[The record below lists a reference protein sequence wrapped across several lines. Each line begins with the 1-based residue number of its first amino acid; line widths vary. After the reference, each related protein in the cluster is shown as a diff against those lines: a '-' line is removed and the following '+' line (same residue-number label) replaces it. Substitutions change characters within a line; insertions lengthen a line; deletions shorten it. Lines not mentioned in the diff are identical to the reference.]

1 MKGKKEHLIGMP
13 AIVAVILGVL
23 CPLCFIAPLLFAA
36 GFGSVLVAV
45 VPFLKPLLVV
55 VIIAALI
62 GFSISFKLHRN
73 FLPIALTLIA
83 GGLMYYGNYISY
95 NPNMTYLGGF
105 LIIAAIGSDWW
116 FRKQIKNCLACR
128 VNPEQHKTIEIL

>member
-1 MKGKKEHLIGMP
+1 MKSKKEHLTGVP
-13 AIVAVILGVL
+13 AILAIVLGVL
-23 CPLCFIAPLLFAA
+23 CPLCFIAPLLFIA

-45 VPFLKPLLVV
+45 VPWLKPLLVV
-55 VIIAALI
+55 VIITALI
-62 GFSISFKLHRN
+62 GLGISFKVYRN

-105 LIIAAIGSDWW
+105 LIVSAVILDWW
-116 FRKQIKNCLACR
+116 LRRQVRNCLTCG
-128 VNPEQHKTIEIL
+128 VNPERHKAVKIL

>member
-1 MKGKKEHLIGMP
+1 MRGKKEHLTGVP
-13 AIVAVILGVL
+13 AILAIVLGVL
-23 CPLCFIAPLLFAA
+23 CPLCFIAPLLFVA

-45 VPFLKPLLVV
+45 IPWLKPLLVV
-55 VIIAALI
+55 VVITALI
-62 GFSISFKLHRN
+62 GLDMSFKAHRN

-105 LIIAAIGSDWW
+105 LIISAVILDWW
-116 FRKQIKNCLACR
+116 VRKNNKECLDCK
-128 VNPEQHKTIEIL
+128 VNYSHKEKHL